1 MSSTSSIPIIRPD
14 DTRSTPV
21 VGVHPGDRLTSRQR
35 LVYVLVLGAL
45 TALGPFTIDLYLPA
59 FPVLQ
64 DELGVSAS
72 AVQLTL
78 TGTMIGFGLG
88 QLIVGPWSDKVGR
101 RLPLILA
108 TALHIAASL
117 AAAFAPDIVW
127 LSVFRLLQGFG
138 AAAGG
143 VVAMAMVRDL
153 FGGKPLVRMLS
164 RLALVNGLAPVLAPV
179 IGSQLLQV
187 MDWRGI
193 FVVLAVYGAVVVV
206 AVAFFIVETL
216 PPSRRGISGHS
227 TLRDRYAALFRD
239 RVYLGAA
246 IIGGMTF
253 TGLFGYLSTSS
264 FLFQEVYSFNAQ
276 EYGLLFAVN
285 SVGVIIGVQTSSR
298 LMRGSVEP
306 QWILAGTTVV
316 HLAMAATIMAL
327 DASGAGF
334 WGTAVPLWFY
344 ILACGF
350 AFPAV
355 QVLAL
360 AHHGAEAGTAASLL
374 GALNFG
380 LAGVISPLIGL
391 MGVGSAVPMAFV
403 MLLAGVVAIA
413 ALWLLV
419 RPKTVPPL
427 SD

>member
-1 MSSTSSIPIIRPD
+1 MSVTSSIPIIRPD
-14 DTRSTPV
+14 DTRSTAV
-21 VGVHPGDRLTSRQR
+21 VSAHPGDLLSRRQR

-59 FPVLQ
+59 FPVMQ
-64 DELGVSAS
+64 DELGVSAT

-108 TALHIAASL
+108 TALHIAASV
-117 AAAFAPDIVW
+117 AAALAPDIVW

-179 IGSQLLQV
+179 IGSQLLAV
-187 MDWRGI
+187 MDWRGV
-193 FVVLAVYGAVVVV
+193 FVVLAIYGAVVVA
-206 AVAFFIVETL
+206 AVSFFIVETL
-216 PPSRRGISGHS
+216 PESRRHVAGHS

-264 FLFQEVYSFNAQ
+264 FLFQEVYAFTAQ
-276 EYGLLFAVN
+276 QYGMLFAVN
-285 SVGVIIGVQTSSR
+285 SIGIIIGVQTSSR
-298 LMRGSVEP
+298 LMRGPVQP
-306 QWILAGTTVV
+306 QWILAITTIVQFS
-316 HLAMAATIMAL
+316 MAVAIMVL
-327 DASGAGF
+327 DSSGAGF
-334 WGTAVPLWFY
+334 WGTAIPLWIF
-344 ILACGF
+344 ILSCGF

-380 LAGVISPLIGL
+380 LAGLISPLIGL

-403 MLLAGVVAIA
+403 MLLAAAVAIV
-413 ALWLLV
+413 ALWALV
-419 RPKTVPPL
+419 RPKTVPAL
-427 SD
+427 SE

>member
-1 MSSTSSIPIIRPD
+1 MSTASIPIIRPD
-14 DTRSTPV
+14 DYTAPR
-21 VGVHPGDRLTSRQR
+21 HPGDLLSRRQR

-59 FPVLQ
+59 FPALEA
-64 DELGVSAS
+64 ELGVNA
-72 AVQLTL
+72 AAIQITL

-101 RLPLILA
+101 RLPLMLS
-108 TALHIAASL
+108 TALHIAASV
-117 AAAFAPDIVW
+117 AAALAPDITW
-127 LSVFRLLQGFG
+127 LIVFRLLQGFG

-187 MDWRGI
+187 MDWRGVFWVLAGYGI
-193 FVVLAVYGAVVVV
+193 VVVLAV
-206 AVAFFIVETL
+206 AFLIVETL
-216 PPSRRGISGHS
+216 PESRRHIAGHS
-227 TLRDRYAALFRD
+227 SVGQRYRALFRD

-246 IIGGMTF
+246 LIGGMTF
-253 TGLFGYLSTSS
+253 TGLFSYLSTSS
-264 FLFQEVYSFNAQ
+264 FLFQQVYAFSPQ

-285 SVGVIIGVQTSSR
+285 SLGVVAGVQVSSR
-298 LMRGSVEP
+298 LIRGPVPP
-306 QWILAGTTVV
+306 QYVLAGTTLI
-316 HLAMAATIMAL
+316 HLAMAIAIVVL
-327 DASGAGF
+327 DGAGAGF
-334 WGTAVPLWFY
+334 WGTAIPLWIY
-344 ILACGF
+344 IAACGF
-350 AFPAV
+350 TFPAV

-360 AHHGAEAGTAASLL
+360 ANHGAEAGTAASLL

-380 LAGVISPLIGL
+380 LAGAISPLVGL
-391 MGVGSAVPMAFV
+391 FGVGSATPMAVV
-403 MLLAGVVAIA
+403 MGGAAVVAIVA
-413 ALWLLV
+413 VWALV
-419 RPKTVPPL
+419 RPSTVPAL

>member
-1 MSSTSSIPIIRPD
+1 MSSTASIPIIRPD
-14 DTRSTPV
+14 DYSSV
-21 VGVHPGDRLTSRQR
+21 AHPGDLLSRRQR

-45 TALGPFTIDLYLPA
+45 TALGPFTVDLYLPA

-64 DELGVSAS
+64 DELGVSAA

-78 TGTMIGFGLG
+78 TGTMIGFGFG

-108 TALHIAASL
+108 TTLHIAASV
-117 AAAFAPDIVW
+117 AAALAPDIVW
-127 LSVFRLLQGFG
+127 LSAFRLLQGFG

-179 IGSQLLQV
+179 IGSQLLGV

-193 FVVLAVYGAVVVV
+193 FVVLAIYGAGVLV

-216 PPSRRGISGHS
+216 PESRRHVAGHS

-264 FLFQEVYSFNAQ
+264 FLFQEIYAFSAQ
-276 EYGLLFAVN
+276 QYGLLFAVN
-285 SVGVIIGVQTSSR
+285 SVGIIIGVQTSSR
-298 LMRGSVEP
+298 LMRGPVQP
-306 QWILAGTTVV
+306 QWILAITTVV
-316 HLAMAATIMAL
+316 HLAMAVAIMVL
-327 DASGAGF
+327 DNGGAGF
-334 WGTAVPLWFY
+334 WGTAIPLWIY

-350 AFPAV
+350 SFPAV

-380 LAGVISPLIGL
+380 LAGLISPLIGL

-403 MLLAGVVAIA
+403 MALAAVVAIA

>member
-1 MSSTSSIPIIRPD
+1 MSTASIPIVRPD
-14 DTRSTPV
+14 DYTASR
-21 VGVHPGDRLTSRQR
+21 HPGDLLSRRQR

-59 FPVLQ
+59 FPALEA
-64 DELGVSAS
+64 ELGVNA
-72 AVQLTL
+72 AAIQITL

-101 RLPLILA
+101 RLPLMLS
-108 TALHIAASL
+108 TALHIAASV
-117 AAAFAPDIVW
+117 AAALAPDITW
-127 LSVFRLLQGFG
+127 LIVFRLLQGFG

-187 MDWRGI
+187 MDWRGV
-193 FVVLAVYGAVVVV
+193 FWVLAGYGVVVVLAV
-206 AVAFFIVETL
+206 AFLIVETL
-216 PPSRRGISGHS
+216 PESRRHIAGHS
-227 TLRDRYAALFRD
+227 SVGQRYRALFRD

-246 IIGGMTF
+246 LIGGMTF
-253 TGLFGYLSTSS
+253 TGLFSYLSTSS
-264 FLFQEVYSFNAQ
+264 FLFQQVYAFSPQ

-285 SVGVIIGVQTSSR
+285 SLGILAGVQVSSR
-298 LMRGSVEP
+298 LIRGPVPP
-306 QWILAGTTVV
+306 QYVLAGTTVV
-316 HLAMAATIMAL
+316 HLAMAIAIIAL
-327 DASGAGF
+327 DGAGAGF
-334 WGTAVPLWFY
+334 WGTAIPLWIY
-344 ILACGF
+344 IAACGF
-350 AFPAV
+350 TFPAV

-360 AHHGAEAGTAASLL
+360 ANHGAEAGTAASLL

-380 LAGVISPLIGL
+380 LAGAISPLVGL
-391 MGVGSAVPMAFV
+391 LGVGSATPMAVV
-403 MLLAGVVAIA
+403 MGAAAVVAILSVWA
-413 ALWLLV
+413 LV
-419 RPKTVPPL
+419 RPSTVPAL

>member
-1 MSSTSSIPIIRPD
+1 MSVTSSIPVIRPD
-14 DTRSTPV
+14 DHDRTRAA
-21 VGVHPGDRLTSRQR
+21 HPGDLLTSRQR

-59 FPVLQ
+59 FPVMQ
-64 DELGVSAS
+64 AELGVTAT

-164 RLALVNGLAPVLAPV
+164 RLALVTGLAPVLAPV
-179 IGSQLLQV
+179 IGSQLLAV
-187 MDWRGI
+187 MDWRGV
-193 FVVLAVYGAVVVV
+193 FVVLAIYGAAVVLCVT
-206 AVAFFIVETL
+206 FFIVETL
-216 PPSRRGISGHS
+216 PESRRHVTGHS
-227 TLRDRYAALFRD
+227 TLRDRYAVLFRD
-239 RVYLGAA
+239 RIYLGAA
-246 IIGGMTF
+246 LIGGMTF

-264 FLFQEVYSFNAQ
+264 FLFQEVYGFSPQ
-276 EYGLLFAVN
+276 EFGILFGVN

-298 LMRGSVEP
+298 LMRGPVPP
-306 QWILAGTTVV
+306 QWILAGTTTAQFL
-316 HLAMAATIMAL
+316 LAGAILLL
-327 DASGAGF
+327 DVSGAGL
-334 WGTAVPLWFY
+334 WGTLIPLWFF

-391 MGVGSAVPMAFV
+391 MGVGSAAPMAFV
-403 MLLAGVVAIA
+403 MALAAAVAIV
-413 ALWLLV
+413 ALWSLV
-419 RPKTVPPL
+419 RPRSVPPL
-427 SD
+427 GD

>member
-1 MSSTSSIPIIRPD
+1 MSATASIPIIRPD
-14 DTRSTPV
+14 DYSATT
-21 VGVHPGDRLTSRQR
+21 HPGDLLSRRQR

-45 TALGPFTIDLYLPA
+45 TALGPFTVDLYLPA

-64 DELGVSAS
+64 DELGVSAA

-78 TGTMIGFGLG
+78 TGTMVGFGFG

-108 TALHIAASL
+108 TALHIAASVG
-117 AAAFAPDIVW
+117 AAFAPDIVW

-179 IGSQLLQV
+179 IGSQLLAV
-187 MDWRGI
+187 MDWRGV
-193 FVVLAVYGAVVVV
+193 FVVLAIYGAVVVT

-216 PPSRRGISGHS
+216 PESRRHVAGHS

-264 FLFQEVYSFNAQ
+264 FLFQEVYAFTAQ
-276 EYGLLFAVN
+276 QYGMLFAVN
-285 SVGVIIGVQTSSR
+285 SIGIIIGVQTSSR
-298 LMRGSVEP
+298 LMRGPVQP
-306 QWILAGTTVV
+306 QWILAITTIVQFS
-316 HLAMAATIMAL
+316 MAVAIMVL
-327 DASGAGF
+327 DSSGAGF
-334 WGTAVPLWFY
+334 WGTAIPLWIF
-344 ILACGF
+344 ILSCGF

-380 LAGVISPLIGL
+380 LAGLISPLIGL

-403 MLLAGVVAIA
+403 MLLAAAVAIV
-413 ALWLLV
+413 ALWALV
-419 RPKTVPPL
+419 RPKTVPAL

>member
-1 MSSTSSIPIIRPD
+1 MSATASIPIIRPD
-14 DTRSTPV
+14 DYSATT
-21 VGVHPGDRLTSRQR
+21 HPGDLLSRRQR

-45 TALGPFTIDLYLPA
+45 TALGPFTVDLYLPA

-64 DELGVSAS
+64 DELGVSAA

-78 TGTMIGFGLG
+78 TGTMVGFGFG

-108 TALHIAASL
+108 TALHIAASV
-117 AAAFAPDIVW
+117 AAALAPDIVW

-179 IGSQLLQV
+179 IGSQLLGV

-193 FVVLAVYGAVVVV
+193 FVVLAVYGAVVVT

-216 PPSRRGISGHS
+216 PESRRHVAGHS

-264 FLFQEVYSFNAQ
+264 FLFQELYSFTAQ
-276 EYGLLFAVN
+276 QYGLLFAVN
-285 SVGVIIGVQTSSR
+285 SIGIIIGVQTSSR
-298 LMRGSVEP
+298 LMRGPVQP
-306 QWILAGTTVV
+306 QWILAITTIVQFS
-316 HLAMAATIMAL
+316 MAVAIMVL
-327 DASGAGF
+327 DSSGAGF
-334 WGTAVPLWFY
+334 WGTAIPLWIF
-344 ILACGF
+344 ILSCGF

-403 MLLAGVVAIA
+403 MLLAAAVAIV
-413 ALWLLV
+413 ALWALV
-419 RPKTVPPL
+419 RPKTVPAL

>member
-1 MSSTSSIPIIRPD
+1 MSATASIPIIRPD
-14 DTRSTPV
+14 DYSATT
-21 VGVHPGDRLTSRQR
+21 HPGDLLSRRQR

-45 TALGPFTIDLYLPA
+45 TALGPFTVDLYLPA

-64 DELGVSAS
+64 DELGVSAA

-78 TGTMIGFGLG
+78 TGTMVGFGFG

-108 TALHIAASL
+108 TALHIAASV
-117 AAAFAPDIVW
+117 AAALAPDIVW

-179 IGSQLLQV
+179 IGSQLLAV
-187 MDWRGI
+187 MDWRGV
-193 FVVLAVYGAVVVV
+193 FVVLAIYAAVVVT

-216 PPSRRGISGHS
+216 PESRRHVAGHS

-264 FLFQEVYSFNAQ
+264 FLFQELYSFTAQ
-276 EYGLLFAVN
+276 QYGLLFAVN
-285 SVGVIIGVQTSSR
+285 SIGIIIGVQTSSR
-298 LMRGSVEP
+298 LMRGPVQP
-306 QWILAGTTVV
+306 QWILAITTIVQFS
-316 HLAMAATIMAL
+316 MAVAIMVL
-327 DASGAGF
+327 DSSGAGF
-334 WGTAVPLWFY
+334 WGTAIPLWIF
-344 ILACGF
+344 ILSCGF

-403 MLLAGVVAIA
+403 MLLAAAVAIV
-413 ALWLLV
+413 ALWALV
-419 RPKTVPPL
+419 RPKTVPAL

>member
-1 MSSTSSIPIIRPD
+1 MSATASIPIIRPD
-14 DTRSTPV
+14 DYSAPA
-21 VGVHPGDRLTSRQR
+21 HPGDLLSRRQR

-45 TALGPFTIDLYLPA
+45 TALGPFTVDLYLPA

-64 DELGVSAS
+64 DELGVSAA

-78 TGTMIGFGLG
+78 TGTMVGFGFG

-108 TALHIAASL
+108 TALHIAASVG
-117 AAAFAPDIVW
+117 AAFAPDIVW

-179 IGSQLLQV
+179 IGSQLLAV
-187 MDWRGI
+187 MDWRGV
-193 FVVLAVYGAVVVV
+193 FVVLAIYGAVVVA
-206 AVAFFIVETL
+206 AVSFFIVETL
-216 PPSRRGISGHS
+216 PESRRHVAGHS

-264 FLFQEVYSFNAQ
+264 FLFQEVYAFTAQ
-276 EYGLLFAVN
+276 QYGMLFAVN
-285 SVGVIIGVQTSSR
+285 SIGIIIGVQTSSR
-298 LMRGSVEP
+298 LMRGPVQP
-306 QWILAGTTVV
+306 QWILAITTIVQFS
-316 HLAMAATIMAL
+316 MAVAIMVL
-327 DASGAGF
+327 DSSGAGF
-334 WGTAVPLWFY
+334 WGTAIPLWIF
-344 ILACGF
+344 ILSCGF

-380 LAGVISPLIGL
+380 LAGLISPLIGL

-403 MLLAGVVAIA
+403 MLLASAIA
-413 ALWLLV
+413 IVALWALV
-419 RPKTVPPL
+419 RPRSVPPL

>member
-1 MSSTSSIPIIRPD
+1 MSSTASIPIIRPD
-14 DTRSTPV
+14 DYSSV
-21 VGVHPGDRLTSRQR
+21 AHPGDLLSRRQR

-45 TALGPFTIDLYLPA
+45 TALGPFTVDLYLPA

-64 DELGVSAS
+64 DELGVSAA

-78 TGTMIGFGLG
+78 TGTMVGFGFG

-108 TALHIAASL
+108 TALHIAASV
-117 AAAFAPDIVW
+117 AAALAPDIVW

-179 IGSQLLQV
+179 IGSQLLGV
-187 MDWRGI
+187 MDWRGV
-193 FVVLAVYGAVVVV
+193 FVVLAIYGAAVLV

-216 PPSRRGISGHS
+216 PESRRHVAGHS

-264 FLFQEVYSFNAQ
+264 FLFQEVYAFSAQ
-276 EYGLLFAVN
+276 QYGLLFAVN
-285 SVGVIIGVQTSSR
+285 SIGIIIGVQTSSR
-298 LMRGSVEP
+298 LMRGPVQP
-306 QWILAGTTVV
+306 QWILAITTVV
-316 HLAMAATIMAL
+316 HLSMAVAIMVL
-327 DASGAGF
+327 DSGGAGF
-334 WGTAVPLWFY
+334 WGTAIPLWIY

-380 LAGVISPLIGL
+380 LAGLISPLIGL

-403 MLLAGVVAIA
+403 MVLAAVVAIA
-413 ALWLLV
+413 ALWALV